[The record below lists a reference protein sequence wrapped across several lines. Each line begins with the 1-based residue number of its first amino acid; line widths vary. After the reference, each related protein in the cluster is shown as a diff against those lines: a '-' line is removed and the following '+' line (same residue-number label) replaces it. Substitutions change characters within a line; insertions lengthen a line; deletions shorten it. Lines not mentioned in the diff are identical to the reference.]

1 MPPETCAFPEEDTL
15 FKQYHDC
22 EWGVPAF
29 NDQVFFEKI
38 CLEGFQAGLSW
49 KTILHRRS
57 AFRQAFNNFSPPLI
71 ANYTLKDVER
81 LMQDR
86 SIIRNRQKILSVI
99 NNAKRFLELETMGGS
114 LATLCWSF
122 EPPAN
127 SQAVIPDRQ
136 WLRSNPSTP
145 QSQALAK
152 KLKHLGWSFVGP
164 VNMYAL
170 MQALGIVNDHVAAC
184 PQRAAVERLRKMPYG
199 PRDIKPSITT
209 V

>member
-1 MPPETCAFPEEDTL
+1 MPPETCPFPKDDL
-15 FKQYHDC
+15 LYKQYHDC

-38 CLEGFQAGLSW
+38 CLEGFQSGLSW
-49 KTILHRRS
+49 KTILHRRT
-57 AFRQAFNNFSPPLI
+57 AFRQAFKNFSPALI
-71 ANYTLKDVER
+71 ADFTDKDIER
-81 LMQDR
+81 LMQDT

-99 NNAKRFLELETMGGS
+99 NNASRFLELEAMGDS
-114 LATLCWSF
+114 LAALCWSF

-127 SQAVIPDRQ
+127 SRVVIPDRQ
-136 WLRSNPSTP
+136 WLRRNPSTS

-170 MQALGIVNDHVAAC
+170 MQALGIVNDHVAGC
-184 PQRAAVERLRKMPYG
+184 PQRAAVERLREKAA
-199 PRDIKPSITT
+199 RNT
-209 V
+209 